1 MSAHAGI
8 DDLKDICSYLQP
20 LDRTAVINLGMVLGL
35 DYHRLKTMM
44 DTPTFLE
51 EMVAW
56 WLQRVDR
63 VELTGVP
70 RWKRLA
76 VALRDPR
83 VGQNRVAL
91 SIKLDKLHGT
101 YIIHHTY
108 SLFGSLHSIY
118 DTILKY

>member
-1 MSAHAGI
+1 M
-8 DDLKDICSYLQP
+8 
-20 LDRTAVINLGMVLGL
+20 INLGLVLGL
-35 DYHRLKTMM
+35 DYYRLKDIK

-56 WLQRVDR
+56 WLKRMDR

-76 VALRDPR
+76 EALRDPR

-91 SIKLDKLHGT
+91 NIKQGKLHGMYT
-101 YIIHHTY
+101 IHHTY
-108 SLFGSLHSIY
+108 PLFGRLHSIY
-118 DTILKY
+118 DKILKY